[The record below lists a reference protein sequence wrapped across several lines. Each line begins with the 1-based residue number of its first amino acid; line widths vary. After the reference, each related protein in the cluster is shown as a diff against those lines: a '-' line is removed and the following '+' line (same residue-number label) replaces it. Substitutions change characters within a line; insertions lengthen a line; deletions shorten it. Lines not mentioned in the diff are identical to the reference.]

1 MRRPQTRRAVE
12 SPRARAWAF
21 DVGIVVVVFVLA
33 GCDRDGAPAAQP
45 VAPSATGAPSPQ
57 SGGGGS
63 AGAPEAA
70 GGIPAELVRKVDALV
85 RLTAEYDELAAGVTD
100 VESYKRHRDELSRIE
115 NELAPV
121 VEDVMIGE
129 AKLTAA
135 EKARFQRE
143 HYEARARPLVEAR
156 AAHRRRIDQLL
167 PR

>member
-1 MRRPQTRRAVE
+1 MGPPQSRRAVE
-12 SPRARAWAF
+12 SPRARTWAL

-45 VAPSATGAPSPQ
+45 VAPGATAAPSTQ
-57 SGGGGS
+57 S
-63 AGAPEAA
+63 AA
-70 GGIPAELVRKVDALV
+70 SGIPAELVRNVDALV
-85 RLTAEYDELAAGVTD
+85 RLTAEYNELAAGVTD

-121 VEDVMIGE
+121 VEDVMIAE
-129 AKLTAA
+129 SKLPAA

-143 HYEARARPLVEAR
+143 HYEARARPLVEAQ